1 MRVTRSPTCNS
12 SQAVSEMV
20 IRGNEGLSLPSL
32 GTDPASI
39 RQRVEALEHLLER
52 LFVIPGTVQPVG
64 LDVILDL
71 VPVVGD
77 VAAAALGAYIVWE
90 ARNLGMSKWQLAR
103 MSGNVGM
110 NWLLGL
116 FSVVPVVGV
125 IPTLL
130 FRSNSKNLKII
141 KRHLDK
147 HHAASATV
155 EGQVTRAGLDPE
167 RR

>member
-1 MRVTRSPTCNS
+1 MASPS
-12 SQAVSEMV
+12 DK
-20 IRGNEGLSLPSL
+20 RLPFPGL
-32 GTDPASI
+32 GTDPASV
-39 RQRVEALEHLLER
+39 RQRVEAMEKLLER
-52 LFVIPGTVQPVG
+52 LFVIPGTRQSVG
-64 LDVILDL
+64 LDASLDV

-77 VAAAALGAYIVWE
+77 VAAAALGTYIVWE
-90 ARNLGMSKWQLAR
+90 ARNLGMSKWQMAR
-103 MSGNVGM
+103 MTGNVGL

-147 HHAASATV
+147 HHAATATI
-155 EGQVTRAGLDPE
+155 EGRATKA
-167 RR
+167 